1 MMPGCS
7 SFAEV
12 RASRW
17 KRSTNSLSNARENGN
32 TLMATSRSSCFSR
45 ALKTIAM
52 PPRPSSSMISYSSLS
67 WSRTRSNSV
76 VSGWSRAVLTGVVVR
91 SSPQERQ
98 NLLVSSFWVPQR
110 EQYITSPKGRGNN
123 LGMRQRGC
131 QLDACEPEVSEVG
144 AECEIDLRPSGR
156 ARGPS
161 DERLREAEPH
171 GEEEVVTQRHAA
183 RELEA
188 GGAQSRE
195 LRRRTRR
202 PRIPRVGEPIE
213 PEFVGADREM
223 AERAADERERE

>member
-52 PPRPSSSMISYSSLS
+52 PPRPSSSMIS
-67 WSRTRSNSV
+67 
-76 VSGWSRAVLTGVVVR
+76 GWSRAVLTGVVVR

-110 EQYITSPKGRGNN
+110 EQYITSPRGRGNN

-131 QLDACEPEVSEVG
+131 QLDACDPGSSKVG
-144 AECEIDLRPSGR
+144 AECKIELRPSGR
-156 ARGPS
+156 ARGRS
-161 DERLREAEPH
+161 DERLRETKPQ
-171 GEEEVVTQRHAA
+171 GEQEVITQRHAA
-183 RELEA
+183 RQLEA
-188 GGAQSRE
+188 GGAQSGE
-195 LRRRTRR
+195 LR
-202 PRIPRVGEPIE
+202 
-213 PEFVGADREM
+213 
-223 AERAADERERE
+223 